1 MISQVTKALFP
12 PCPEFKRHVVTF
24 SLPNGHEWKYN
35 VVRINRKPIMRGH
48 TDTMRMNIT
57 GKENVLHF
65 TDIQLGRGN
74 KLDDIKTDVPV
85 NQEFS
90 VPIRVGIDY
99 HLNAVGST
107 AVVYTLPV
115 NV

>member
-24 SLPNGHEWKYN
+24 SMPGFEWKYN

-48 TDTMRMNIT
+48 TDTLRMNMT
-57 GKENVLHF
+57 GKDNVLQF

-74 KLDDIKTDVPV
+74 KLDDIKTEVPV
-85 NQEFS
+85 AQKFN
-90 VPIRVGIDY
+90 VPVRVGIDY
-99 HLNAVGST
+99 HLNSVGST
-107 AVVYTLPV
+107 AVIYPLPV
-115 NV
+115 